1 MGSAEKVS
9 WKRVLILA
17 GAIIAFT
24 IGSGFATGQEI
35 IQYYTAYGVKGLL
48 VILVFLVA
56 FLYYNFNFAKAGAEQ
71 KFEKGNDVYKH
82 FCGKYVGTF
91 CDYYSTLFCYMSFF
105 VMVGGASSTLHQE
118 YGLPAWVGGVVLT
131 ALAVITV
138 VGGLN
143 SMVDAIGA
151 VGPVIVVLCIA
162 IGVIT
167 LIRDGGDV
175 GAGLDIIKNAAYEGA
190 ANGETIKSAGS
201 NWLVSGLSYAGF
213 VLLWF
218 ASFTAALGSNN
229 KKKELNYGIIG
240 GTVAVCVAIASI
252 VLRYTALGTYI
263 QSVGINKKASRIAGF
278 NSPMIGSSDTFVW
291 NADIP
296 NLILA
301 AKIWK
306 PFSAI
311 FAIIVFAGI
320 YTTAVPLLYNPASRF
335 AKEGT
340 SQFKILTIVLGV
352 LGLIVGL
359 FLPFR
364 VLVNIIY
371 VLNGYVGA
379 VLILFMI
386 YKNIKDLMNKK
397 KAN

>member
-1 MGSAEKVS
+1 MAHKTDGVS

-35 IQYYTAYGVKGLL
+35 VQYYTAYGMKSFL
-48 VILVFLVA
+48 VVLVFMAA

-71 KFEKGNDVYKH
+71 RFERGNDVYKY

-105 VMVGGASSTLHQE
+105 VMIGGAASTLQQQYH
-118 YGLPAWVGGVVLT
+118 LPSWVGGTVLAVLT
-131 ALAVITV
+131 ILTV

-143 SMVDAIGA
+143 SMVDAIGM
-151 VGPVIVVLCIA
+151 VGPAIVILCIA
-162 IGVIT
+162 IGLIT
-167 LIRDGGDV
+167 CIRDGANIP
-175 GAGLDIIKNAAYEGA
+175 AGLEVIRTGAYAGA
-190 ANGETIKSAGS
+190 KAGETIKSAGS
-201 NWLVSGLSYAGF
+201 SWLASGLSYAGF

-218 ASFTAALGSNN
+218 ASFTSALGSQN
-229 KKKELNYGIIG
+229 KKKELNYGIAG
-240 GTVAVCVAIASI
+240 GTVAVCAAILVISFSQIANI
-252 VLRYTALGTYI
+252 NTALGDGATYI
-263 QSVGINKKASRIAGF
+263 
-278 NSPMIGSSDTFVW
+278 W

-296 NLILA
+296 NLMLA
-301 AKIWK
+301 SRIWK

-311 FAIIVFAGI
+311 FAIVVFAGI
-320 YTTAVPLLYNPASRF
+320 YTTAVPLLYNPVARF

-340 SQFKILTIVLGV
+340 KRFKILTIVLGAA
-352 LGLIVGL
+352 GLLIGL
-359 FLPFR
+359 YLPFR
-364 VLVNIIY
+364 ILVNIIY

-386 YKNIKDLMNKK
+386 WKNIKDFRARRSLKK
-397 KAN
+397 

>member
-1 MGSAEKVS
+1 MGSSEKIS

-17 GAIIAFT
+17 GAVIAFT

-35 IQYYTAYGVKGLL
+35 IQYFTAYGLKGLL
-48 VILVFLVA
+48 VIAVFAIA

-71 KFEKGNDVYKH
+71 KFERGNDVYKY

-91 CDYYSTLFCYMSFF
+91 CDYYSTLFCYMSFW
-105 VMVGGASSTLHQE
+105 VMIGGAASTLHQE
-118 YGLPAWVGGVVLT
+118 YGLPTWVGAVILTVLT
-131 ALAVITV
+131 ILTV

-143 SMVDAIGA
+143 SLVDAIGI
-151 VGPVIVVLCIA
+151 VGPIIVVLCIA
-162 IGVIT
+162 IGCIT
-167 LIRDGGDV
+167 CIRDGANIAV
-175 GAGLDIIKNAAYEGA
+175 GLDIIREGAYEGA
-190 ANGETIKSAGS
+190 AAGETIKSAGS

-218 ASFTAALGSNN
+218 ASFTAALGAKN

-240 GTVAVCVAIASI
+240 GTIAVCIAIGLVSFAQI
-252 VLRYTALGTYI
+252 AN
-263 QSVGINKKASRIAGF
+263 INA
-278 NSPMIGSSDTFVW
+278 PMANGEAYVW

-301 AKIWK
+301 MKIWK

-311 FAIIVFAGI
+311 FAIVVFAGI

-340 SQFKILTIVLGV
+340 AQFKILTVVLGV
-352 LGLIVGL
+352 IGLVVGL

-364 VLVNIIY
+364 VLVNVIY

-386 YKNIKDLMNKK
+386 WKNIKDYRAKRQNK
-397 KAN
+397 

>member
-1 MGSAEKVS
+1 MGKEKEAVN

-17 GAIIAFT
+17 GAVIAFT

-35 IQYYTAYGVKGLL
+35 IQYYTAYGVQSIL
-48 VILVFLVA
+48 VILVFAVA

-71 KFEKGNDVYKH
+71 KFERGNDVYKY

-91 CDYYSTLFCYMSFF
+91 CDYYSTVFCYMSFW
-105 VMVGGASSTLHQE
+105 VMVGGAASTLNQE
-118 YGLPAWVGGVVLT
+118 YNLPTWVGAVVLT
-131 ALAVITV
+131 VLAIITV

-143 SMVDAIGA
+143 SLVDAIGV
-151 VGPVIVVLCIA
+151 VGPIIVVLCIF
-162 IGVIT
+162 IGLVTCIIDAGNIPEGLEVIRT
-167 LIRDGGDV
+167 G
-175 GAGLDIIKNAAYEGA
+175 AYEGA
-190 ANGETIKSAGS
+190 KAGETIKNAGP
-201 NWLVSGLSYAGF
+201 NWLISGLSYAGF

-218 ASFTAALGSNN
+218 ASFTAALGSKN
-229 KKKELNYGIIG
+229 KKKDLNYGIVG
-240 GTVAVCVAIASI
+240 GTVAVCVAIGLICFAQI
-252 VLRYTALGTYI
+252 AN
-263 QSVGINKKASRIAGF
+263 INTIL
-278 NSPMIGSSDTFVW
+278 PDGSAHVW

-301 AKIWK
+301 MKIWK

-311 FAIIVFAGI
+311 FAIVVFAGI
-320 YTTAVPLLYNPASRF
+320 YTTAVPLLYNPAARF

-340 SQFKILTIVLGV
+340 PKFKMLTIVLGV
-352 LGLIVGL
+352 VGLLVGL

-386 YKNIKDLMNKK
+386 KKNICDFLAKKK
-397 KAN
+397 KA

>member
-1 MGSAEKVS
+1 MGNGEKTN

-35 IQYYTAYGVKGLL
+35 IQYYTAYGVKSLL
-48 VILVFLVA
+48 VIVVFAVA
-56 FLYYNFNFAKAGAEQ
+56 FLYYNFNFAKAGAEEN
-71 KFEKGNDVYKH
+71 FERGNDVYKH
-82 FCGKYVGTF
+82 FCGKYIGTF

-105 VMVGGASSTLHQE
+105 VMVGGAASTLSQE
-118 YGLPAWVGGVVLT
+118 YGLPAWVG
-131 ALAVITV
+131 AVILTV
-138 VGGLN
+138 LAIITVSAGLN
-143 SMVDAIGA
+143 SLVDAIGI
-151 VGPVIVVLCIA
+151 VGPIIVILCIL
-162 IGVIT
+162 IGIIT
-167 LIRDGGDV
+167 CVRDGANIP
-175 GAGLDIIKNAAYEGA
+175 AGLEVIKSGVYEGA
-190 ANGETIKSAGS
+190 AEGETIKNAGA
-201 NWLVSGLSYAGF
+201 NWFMSGVSYAGF

-218 ASFTAALGSNN
+218 ASFTSALGTKN

-240 GTVAVCVAIASI
+240 GTVAVCVAIAVICFAQISNI
-252 VLRYTALGTYI
+252 NTGLGD
-263 QSVGINKKASRIAGF
+263 
-278 NSPMIGSSDTFVW
+278 GSTFVW

-320 YTTAVPLLYNPASRF
+320 YTTAVPLLYNPVARF
-335 AKEGT
+335 ATEGT
-340 SQFKILTIVLGV
+340 SRFRILTIVLGV
-352 LGLIVGL
+352 AGLIVGL

-371 VLNGYVGA
+371 VLNGYVGG

-386 YKNIKDLMNKK
+386 WKNIKDLRNKK
-397 KAN
+397 

>member
-35 IQYYTAYGVKGLL
+35 IQYYTAYGIKGLL

-71 KFEKGNDVYKH
+71 KFEKGNDVYKY

-118 YGLPAWVGGVVLT
+118 YGLPAWVGGVILT
-131 ALAVITV
+131 ALAVLTV

-162 IGVIT
+162 IGIIT
-167 LIRDGGDV
+167 LVRDGGDI
-175 GAGLDIIKNAAYEGA
+175 GAGLDIIKNAVYEGA
-190 ANGETIKSAGS
+190 ANGETVKSAGS

-218 ASFTAALGSNN
+218 ASFTAALGSKN
-229 KKKELNYGIIG
+229 KKKDLNYGIIG
-240 GTVAVCVAIASI
+240 GTIAVCVAIALVCFGQIANINTPLEGGS
-252 VLRYTALGTYI
+252 TY
-263 QSVGINKKASRIAGF
+263 
-278 NSPMIGSSDTFVW
+278 VW

-301 AKIWK
+301 MKIWK

-311 FAIIVFAGI
+311 FAIVVFAGI

-340 SQFKILTIVLGV
+340 SKFRILTVVLAV
-352 LGLIVGL
+352 VGLLVGL

-364 VLVNIIY
+364 TLVNVIY

-379 VLILFMI
+379 ILIIFMVK
-386 YKNIKDLMNKK
+386 KNITDYLAKKK
-397 KAN
+397 KA

>member
-118 YGLPAWVGGVVLT
+118 YGLSAWVGGVVLT
-131 ALAVITV
+131 ALAVLTV

-162 IGVIT
+162 
-167 LIRDGGDV
+167 
-175 GAGLDIIKNAAYEGA
+175 
-190 ANGETIKSAGS
+190 
-201 NWLVSGLSYAGF
+201 
-213 VLLWF
+213 
-218 ASFTAALGSNN
+218 
-229 KKKELNYGIIG
+229 
-240 GTVAVCVAIASI
+240 
-252 VLRYTALGTYI
+252 
-263 QSVGINKKASRIAGF
+263 
-278 NSPMIGSSDTFVW
+278 
-291 NADIP
+291 
-296 NLILA
+296 
-301 AKIWK
+301 
-306 PFSAI
+306 
-311 FAIIVFAGI
+311 
-320 YTTAVPLLYNPASRF
+320 
-335 AKEGT
+335 
-340 SQFKILTIVLGV
+340 
-352 LGLIVGL
+352 
-359 FLPFR
+359 
-364 VLVNIIY
+364 
-371 VLNGYVGA
+371 
-379 VLILFMI
+379 
-386 YKNIKDLMNKK
+386 
-397 KAN
+397 

>member
-35 IQYYTAYGVKGLL
+35 IQYYTAYGIKGLL
-48 VILVFLVA
+48 VILVFLIA

-71 KFEKGNDVYKH
+71 KFEKGNDVYKY

-118 YGLPAWVGGVVLT
+118 YGLPAWVGGVILT
-131 ALAVITV
+131 ALAVLTV

-162 IGVIT
+162 IGALT
-167 LIRDGGDV
+167 LIRDGGDI
-175 GAGLDIIKNAAYEGA
+175 GAGLDVIKNAAYEGA

-229 KKKELNYGIIG
+229 KKKELNYGIVG
-240 GTVAVCVAIASI
+240 GTVAVCVAIAVVMFAQISN
-252 VLRYTALGTYI
+252 
-263 QSVGINKKASRIAGF
+263 INT
-278 NSPMIGSSDTFVW
+278 PMIGSSDTFVW

>member
-1 MGSAEKVS
+1 MDKSEKIS

-35 IQYYTAYGVKGLL
+35 IQYYTAYGRKSLL
-48 VILVFLVA
+48 VILVFAVA
-56 FLYYNFNFAKAGAEQ
+56 FLYYNLNFAKVGAE
-71 KFEKGNDVYKH
+71 EKLEHGNDVYKYY
-82 FCGKYVGTF
+82 CGKYIGTF
-91 CDYYSTLFCYMSFF
+91 FDYYSTVFCYMSFF
-105 VMVGGASSTLHQE
+105 VMIGGAASTLNQE
-118 YGLPAWVGGVVLT
+118 YGIPTWVGGVLLAVLT
-131 ALAVITV
+131 IFTVI
-138 VGGLN
+138 GGLN
-143 SMVDAIGA
+143 SLVDAIGM
-151 VGPVIVVLCIA
+151 VGPIIVILCVA
-162 IGVIT
+162 IGIIT
-167 LIRDGGDV
+167 CFRDWSNIP
-175 GAGLDIIKNAAYEGA
+175 AGLQIIKTGAYAGA
-190 ANGETIKSAGS
+190 AAGETIKNAGA
-201 NWLVSGLSYAGF
+201 NWLISGLSYAGF

-218 ASFTAALGSNN
+218 ASFTTSLGVKN
-229 KKKELNYGIIG
+229 KRKELDYGIIG
-240 GTVAVCVAIASI
+240 GTLAVCVAIAVI
-252 VLRYTALGTYI
+252 TFAQI
-263 QSVGINKKASRIAGF
+263 ANINTGF
-278 NSPMIGSSDTFVW
+278 GDGKTFVW

-301 AKIWK
+301 SQIWK

-340 SQFKILTIVLGV
+340 AKFRLLTIVLGV
-352 LGLIVGL
+352 VGLLVGL

-371 VLNGYVGA
+371 VLNGYAGA

-386 YKNIKDLMNKK
+386 WKNIKDFKNVNK
-397 KAN
+397 

>member
-35 IQYYTAYGVKGLL
+35 IQYYTAYGAKGLL
-48 VILVFLVA
+48 VILVFMIA

-71 KFEKGNDVYKH
+71 KFEKGNDVYKY

-105 VMVGGASSTLHQE
+105 VMVGGASSTLRQE
-118 YGLPAWVGGVVLT
+118 YGLPAWVGGVILT

-162 IGVIT
+162 IGLIT
-167 LIRDGGDV
+167 LIRDGGDI
-175 GAGLDIIKNAAYEGA
+175 GAGLDAIQNASYAGA
-190 ANGETIKSAGS
+190 SGGETIKNAGS
-201 NWLVSGLSYAGF
+201 NWFISGVSYAGF

-240 GTVAVCVAIASI
+240 GTVAVCLAIGVVMFAQISNI
-252 VLRYTALGTYI
+252 NTA
-263 QSVGINKKASRIAGF
+263 
-278 NSPMIGSSDTFVW
+278 MIGSSDTFVW

-340 SQFKILTIVLGV
+340 SQFKILTIILGV
-352 LGLIVGL
+352 AGLIVGL

-371 VLNGYVGA
+371 VLNGYVGG

-386 YKNIKDLMNKK
+386 YKNIKDLIDKK
-397 KAN
+397 KTK

>member
-1 MGSAEKVS
+1 MGNGEKTN

-35 IQYYTAYGVKGLL
+35 IQYYTAYGVKSLL
-48 VILVFLVA
+48 VIVVFAVA
-56 FLYYNFNFAKAGAEQ
+56 FLYYNFNFAKAGAEEN
-71 KFEKGNDVYKH
+71 FERGNDVYKH
-82 FCGKYVGTF
+82 FCGKYIGTF

-105 VMVGGASSTLHQE
+105 VMVGGAASTLSQE
-118 YGLPAWVGGVVLT
+118 YGLPIWVG
-131 ALAVITV
+131 AVILTV
-138 VGGLN
+138 LAIITVSAGLN
-143 SMVDAIGA
+143 SLVDAIGI
-151 VGPVIVVLCIA
+151 VGPIIVILCIM
-162 IGVIT
+162 IGLIT
-167 LIRDGGDV
+167 CVRDGANIS
-175 GAGLDIIKNAAYEGA
+175 AGLEVIKSGVYEGA
-190 ANGETIKSAGS
+190 AAGETIKNAGA
-201 NWLVSGLSYAGF
+201 NWFMSGVSYAGF

-218 ASFTAALGSNN
+218 ASFTSALGTKN

-240 GTVAVCVAIASI
+240 GTVAVCVAIAVICFAQISNI
-252 VLRYTALGTYI
+252 NTGLGD
-263 QSVGINKKASRIAGF
+263 
-278 NSPMIGSSDTFVW
+278 GSTFVW

-320 YTTAVPLLYNPASRF
+320 YTTAVPLLYNPVARF
-335 AKEGT
+335 ATEGT
-340 SQFKILTIVLGV
+340 PRFRILTIVLGV
-352 LGLIVGL
+352 AGLIVGL

-364 VLVNIIY
+364 VLVNVIY
-371 VLNGYVGA
+371 VLNGYVGG

-386 YKNIKDLMNKK
+386 WKNIKDLRNKK
-397 KAN
+397 

>member
-1 MGSAEKVS
+1 MGKEKEAVN

-17 GAIIAFT
+17 GAVIAFT

-35 IQYYTAYGVKGLL
+35 IQYYTAYGVQSIL
-48 VILVFLVA
+48 VILVFAVA

-71 KFEKGNDVYKH
+71 KFERGNDVYKY

-91 CDYYSTLFCYMSFF
+91 CDYYSTVFCYMSFW
-105 VMVGGASSTLHQE
+105 VMVGGAASTLNQE
-118 YGLPAWVGGVVLT
+118 YNLPTWVGAVVLT
-131 ALAVITV
+131 VLAIITV

-143 SMVDAIGA
+143 SLVDAIGV
-151 VGPVIVVLCIA
+151 VGPIIVGLCIF
-162 IGVIT
+162 IGLVTCI
-167 LIRDGGDV
+167 IDGGNIPE
-175 GAGLDIIKNAAYEGA
+175 GLEVIRTGAYEGA
-190 ANGETIKSAGS
+190 KAGETIKNAGP
-201 NWLVSGLSYAGF
+201 NWLISGLSYAGF

-218 ASFTAALGSNN
+218 ASFTAALGSKN
-229 KKKELNYGIIG
+229 KKKDLNYGIVG
-240 GTVAVCVAIASI
+240 GTVAVCVAIGLICFAQI
-252 VLRYTALGTYI
+252 AN
-263 QSVGINKKASRIAGF
+263 INTIL
-278 NSPMIGSSDTFVW
+278 PDGSAHVW

-301 AKIWK
+301 MKIWK

-311 FAIIVFAGI
+311 FAIVVFAGI
-320 YTTAVPLLYNPASRF
+320 YTTAVPLLYNPAARF

-340 SQFKILTIVLGV
+340 PKFKMLTIVLGV
-352 LGLIVGL
+352 IGLLVGL

-386 YKNIKDLMNKK
+386 KKNICDFLAKKK
-397 KAN
+397 KA

>member
-151 VGPVIVVLCIA
+151 VGPVIVVLTKA
-162 IGVIT
+162 QRMG
-167 LIRDGGDV
+167 
-175 GAGLDIIKNAAYEGA
+175 KQ
-190 ANGETIKSAGS
+190 
-201 NWLVSGLSYAGF
+201 
-213 VLLWF
+213 
-218 ASFTAALGSNN
+218 
-229 KKKELNYGIIG
+229 
-240 GTVAVCVAIASI
+240 
-252 VLRYTALGTYI
+252 LRVQDPT
-263 QSVGINKKASRIAGF
+263 
-278 NSPMIGSSDTFVW
+278 
-291 NADIP
+291 
-296 NLILA
+296 
-301 AKIWK
+301 
-306 PFSAI
+306 
-311 FAIIVFAGI
+311 
-320 YTTAVPLLYNPASRF
+320 
-335 AKEGT
+335 
-340 SQFKILTIVLGV
+340 
-352 LGLIVGL
+352 GL
-359 FLPFR
+359 FLVYHMP
-364 VLVNIIY
+364 VSCSCGSQALQQH
-371 VLNGYVGA
+371 L
-379 VLILFMI
+379 VLII
-386 YKNIKDLMNKK
+386 RKKN
-397 KAN
+397 

>member
-1 MGSAEKVS
+1 MGKENGAVN

-17 GAIIAFT
+17 GAVIAFT

-35 IQYYTAYGVKGLL
+35 IQYYTAYGWQSIL
-48 VILVFLVA
+48 VILGFAVM

-71 KFEKGNDVYKH
+71 KFEHGNDVYKY

-91 CDYYSTLFCYMSFF
+91 CDYYSTIFCYMSFW
-105 VMVGGASSTLHQE
+105 VMIGGAASTLNQE
-118 YGLPAWVGGVVLT
+118 YGLPNWAGAVILT
-131 ALAVITV
+131 ILTTITV

-143 SMVDAIGA
+143 SLVTVIQDAGNI
-151 VGPVIVVLCIA
+151 P
-162 IGVIT
+162 
-167 LIRDGGDV
+167 
-175 GAGLDIIKNAAYEGA
+175 AGLEVIRTGAYAGA
-190 ANGETIKSAGS
+190 AEGETIKNAGANWFISAA
-201 NWLVSGLSYAGF
+201 SYAGF

-218 ASFTAALGSNN
+218 ASFTAALGSKN
-229 KKKELNYGIIG
+229 KKKDLNYGIVG
-240 GTVAVCVAIASI
+240 GTVAVCVAIALISFGQI
-252 VLRYTALGTYI
+252 AN
-263 QSVGINKKASRIAGF
+263 INT
-278 NSPMIGSSDTFVW
+278 PLEDGSAYVW

-301 AKIWK
+301 MKIWK

-311 FAIIVFAGI
+311 FAIVVFAGI

-340 SQFKILTIVLGV
+340 SRFKILTVVLAV
-352 LGLIVGL
+352 VGLIVGL

-364 VLVNIIY
+364 TLVNVIY

-386 YKNIKDLMNKK
+386 KKNITDFLAKRK
-397 KAN
+397 KA